1 MYTSVCLHVCKCTT
15 LCLVLTEVRRQCW
28 IPWSWSYKQ
37 LWADMCAPGPEL
49 KSLARA
55 VSSLSC
61 CPISLHLIYDMC
73 VHSHLWYVSTCEW
86 WGTCGA
92 WRLPLCVFLSNFSF
106 FKQSSL
112 TEHGAHWL
120 SRPMTHRDPPASVS
134 PTLGLKLHQWPSMTS
149 HVLRGQASSTTWVI
163 FTHYKVQLQH
173 KVQPWLSLEHNFFVL
188 SENISQKISPK
199 CCQSLLN
206 QH

>member
-134 PTLGLKLHQWPSMTS
+134 PTLGLKLHHIQLFTWALGIWTLVKLVCQ
-149 HVLRGQASSTTWVI
+149 VLYPLIYLSSKTTHLA
-163 FTHYKVQLQH
+163 FYTDGPNSDPLA
-173 KVQPWLSLEHNFFVL
+173 
-188 SENISQKISPK
+188 
-199 CCQSLLN
+199 
-206 QH
+206 